1 MSDEVRGIYGELMEL
16 QQTLEM
22 LISSKYNYIDST
34 VLNSY
39 KNLLKRVQS
48 EVPTVDTKEY
58 YIDSHHSQTR
68 KEEYAS
74 IDQAI
79 IKISSLKGRIGGVFG
94 IKDKSSEPNVSIN
107 NTQSQSQSMFLAVE
121 WSALVTKQ
129 LDNYEVGTKESKFLN
144 KVKEYLPFIKD
155 GFDLIKKILEFA
167 STVGLS
173 VPEISRVLGFVK

>member
-1 MSDEVRGIYGELMEL
+1 MSDEVRGIYGELKEL
-16 QQTLEM
+16 QQTLEK

-34 VLNSY
+34 VLNGY

-58 YIDSHHSQTR
+58 YIDSHYSQTR
-68 KEEYAS
+68 KEEYVS

-79 IKISSLKGRIGGVFG
+79 IRISSLKGRIGGVFG

-129 LDNYEVGTKESKFLN
+129 LDNYKVGTKESKFLN
-144 KVKEYLPFIKD
+144 KVKEYLPSIKD

-173 VPEISRVLGFVK
+173 VHEISRVLGFVK